1 FVLFF
6 FSSRRRHTRFSRD
19 WSSDV
24 CSSDL
29 LTSICFVTHQKMQI
43 KGFSFAK
50 PERAFMRN
58 DAAGA
63 DRIYGDSYQV
73 KGKAVEGIGN
83 NVPLEFAGMDFGP
96 EGAGRLVVYG
106 RTPLAKNTIHL
117 LFSGEKGETR
127 QIIEFPHAEEY
138 EERVFTLERVTGEQ
152 KVSFVFLPGSN
163 FDFGWFRFE
172 R

>member
-1 FVLFF
+1 
-6 FSSRRRHTRFSRD
+6 
-19 WSSDV
+19 
-24 CSSDL
+24 
-29 LTSICFVTHQKMQI
+29 M
-43 KGFSFAK
+43 
-50 PERAFMRN
+50 
-58 DAAGA
+58 
-63 DRIYGDSYQV
+63 
-73 KGKAVEGIGN
+73 
-83 NVPLEFAGMDFGP
+83 
-96 EGAGRLVVYG
+96 VYG

>member
-1 FVLFF
+1 MQ
-6 FSSRRRHTRFSRD
+6 RRLRGI
-19 WSSDV
+19 
-24 CSSDL
+24 
-29 LTSICFVTHQKMQI
+29 TSICFVTHRKMHI
-43 KGFSFAK
+43 KGFVFAK

-58 DAAGA
+58 DAADA

-73 KGKAVEGIGN
+73 RGKAVEGIGN
-83 NVPLEFAGMDFGP
+83 NVTLEFAGMDFGP
-96 EGAGRLVVYG
+96 EGAGRLVICG

-117 LFSGEKGETR
+117 LFSGQEGESR
-127 QIIEFPHAEEY
+127 QIIEFTRAEEY
-138 EERVFTLERVTGEQ
+138 EERVFNLERITGAQ